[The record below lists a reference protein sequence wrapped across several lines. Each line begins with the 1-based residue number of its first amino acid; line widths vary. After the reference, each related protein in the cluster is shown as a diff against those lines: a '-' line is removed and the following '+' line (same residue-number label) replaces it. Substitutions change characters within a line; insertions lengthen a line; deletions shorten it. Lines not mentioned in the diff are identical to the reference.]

1 MKWKQALSQ
10 TGMQESELSAKMKKV
25 ISAFNDLEEEEG
37 NLKSQLASGTASPQL
52 KAQLEEELAE
62 VTDAL
67 QTLDEQLV
75 LDVDRFFKNKDRY
88 AEMADKMAK
97 GRAAK
102 KAGKS
107 NPAPEP
113 THAPAPVVDTNTAPD
128 TASEPVSVK
137 PIDEGEGDKEKKK
150 GGLGFGSIVLG
161 AGLLILSFGA
171 YNHFKNK

>member
-10 TGMQESELSAKMKKV
+10 TGMQESELSAKIKKV
-25 ISAFNDLEEEEG
+25 ISAFNDLVDEEAS
-37 NLKSQLASGTASPQL
+37 LKSQLSNAGISPQL
-52 KAQLEEELAE
+52 KSQLEEEYAE
-62 VTDAL
+62 VVEAIE
-67 QTLDEQLV
+67 TLDEQLV
-75 LDVDRFFKNKDRY
+75 LDVDRFYKNKDRY

-107 NPAPEP
+107 APAPAPAPAPNPAPEP
-113 THAPAPVVDTNTAPD
+113 VPAPAPAP
-128 TASEPVSVK
+128 AEPVGDDDDK
-137 PIDEGEGDKEKKK
+137 DDKEKKK
-150 GGLGFGSIVLG
+150 GGIGIGSVILG

>member
-10 TGMQESELSAKMKKV
+10 TGMQESELSAKIKKV
-25 ISAFNDLEEEEG
+25 ISAFNDLQEEEG

-75 LDVDRFFKNKDRY
+75 ADVDRFFKNKDRY

-107 NPAPEP
+107 APAPAPAPNPAPEP
-113 THAPAPVVDTNTAPD
+113 APEPVPAPNPAPA
-128 TASEPVSVK
+128 EPV
-137 PIDEGEGDKEKKK
+137 DDGEGDKEKKK
-150 GGLGFGSIVLG
+150 GGIGFGSIVLG

>member
-75 LDVDRFFKNKDRY
+75 ADVDRFFKNKDRY

-107 NPAPEP
+107 APAPAPAPSPAPEP
-113 THAPAPVVDTNTAPD
+113 VPAPAPEPA
-128 TASEPVSVK
+128 EPVG
-137 PIDEGEGDKEKKK
+137 DDDDKEKKK
-150 GGLGFGSIVLG
+150 GGIGFGSIILG

-171 YNHFKNK
+171 YNHFKNR

>member
-10 TGMQESELSAKMKKV
+10 TGMQESELSAKIKKV

-75 LDVDRFFKNKDRY
+75 ADVDRFFKNKDRY

-107 NPAPEP
+107 APAPAPNPAPEP
-113 THAPAPVVDTNTAPD
+113 TTEPVPAPNPAPA
-128 TASEPVSVK
+128 EPLN
-137 PIDEGEGDKEKKK
+137 EGEGDDDKEKKK
-150 GGLGFGSIVLG
+150 GGLGFGSVILG